1 MDKNVQN
8 NLLSHMY
15 EMDIMVSELI
25 QLGMN
30 MNDNK
35 NEIQNKLIEI
45 NQCTN
50 SLLVDPF
57 GIEIKNESIEIE
69 ED

>member
-35 NEIQNKLIEI
+35 NEIKNKLIEI

-50 SLLVDPF
+50 SLLADPF

>member
-30 MNDNK
+30 MNDNI

-50 SLLVDPF
+50 SLLADPF

>member
-1 MDKNVQN
+1 
-8 NLLSHMY
+8 
-15 EMDIMVSELI
+15 MDIMVSELI

-45 NQCTN
+45 N
-50 SLLVDPF
+50 SKELL
-57 GIEIKNESIEIE
+57 
-69 ED
+69 EDLSDNQKTKIQLILT

>member
-1 MDKNVQN
+1 
-8 NLLSHMY
+8 
-15 EMDIMVSELI
+15 MDIMVSELI

-50 SLLVDPF
+50 SLLADPF

>member
-1 MDKNVQN
+1 MDKNAQN

-35 NEIQNKLIEI
+35 DEIQNKLIEI
-45 NQCTN
+45 NECTN
-50 SLLVDPF
+50 SLLADPF
-57 GIEIKNESIEIE
+57 GIVIKNESIEIE

>member
-50 SLLVDPF
+50 SLLADPF